1 MPEIYENDWKY
12 TRKKTVDIQIFIA
25 IACPLFALLFLTEF
39 NFFNPPLH
47 RPLAILASA
56 IMYIVIIF
64 CLQVPISIYF
74 LGYRRILKNS
84 FVKKYRF
91 DDGKLVWRGP
101 LVNKHSIDIKDIFCI
116 LYPSEENKWNGS
128 KLGCIYYDKH
138 TKFLSWKSYRKIIF
152 DTENG
157 FKVTSKYVNKYREN
171 SSEQPAIITDN
182 TKESKQAVAAFR
194 KGRIK
199 EYKKEFWSKHSLDEF

>member
-1 MPEIYENDWKY
+1 MSEICENDWKF

-25 IACPLFALLFLTEF
+25 ITCPIFALLFLTEF

-56 IMYIVIIF
+56 IMYIVILF

-91 DDGKLVWRGP
+91 DDGKLVWIGP
-101 LVNKHSIDIKDIFCI
+101 LGNKHSIDIKDIFCI
-116 LYPSEENKWNGS
+116 LI
-128 KLGCIYYDKH
+128 L
-138 TKFLSWKSYRKIIF
+138 LRKIDGMDRNWGVSIMINTLNF
-152 DTENG
+152 YLG
-157 FKVTSKYVNKYREN
+157 KVM
-171 SSEQPAIITDN
+171 
-182 TKESKQAVAAFR
+182 
-194 KGRIK
+194 GR
-199 EYKKEFWSKHSLDEF
+199 